1 VGSGHDHTPSRGT
14 ESGENVAALEAR
26 LMQARAVRAELEAC
40 LQEIRTLQR
49 KRIRLETLLRDM
61 HREAVARREQ
71 LVA

>member
-1 VGSGHDHTPSRGT
+1 
-14 ESGENVAALEAR
+14 
-26 LMQARAVRAELEAC
+26 MQARAVRAELEAC